1 MVAMDTKFW
10 RIYCAIS
17 DIRVYLH
24 FQLNS
29 LKKFSDRNETYGKE
43 LMGVYKLCLRISNK
57 KN

>member
-1 MVAMDTKFW
+1 MDTKFW

-29 LKKFSDRNETYGKE
+29 LKKFTDRNESYGKE